1 MGGNRSGKGKK
12 GKGKGNVR
20 EEVSADDL
28 DGALDAYFGKVNE
41 KAEADKGKKEERAKR
56 FGVEASSEKASNVD
70 TSAEAEKKAER
81 AKRFGNADTGEED
94 DKKKARAD
102 RFKGTGGG
110 S

>member
-56 FGVEASSEKASNVD
+56 FG
-70 TSAEAEKKAER
+70 
-81 AKRFGNADTGEED
+81 NADTGEED

-102 RFKGTGGG
+102 RFKGTGG
-110 S
+110 SEEKKDEEKKEKAADDKDSEKKAEDKKED